1 MRYCLCHMHRHAIFF
16 SCNVSLM
23 QCLSRHRS
31 HIHTH
36 VHTHNYT
43 HTHTHTHTTF
53 SYSKR
58 LHFVF
63 RKMVVSRDTHTH
75 THSLSLSLSINHTHT
90 GRAFD
95 GQREGEGEEAGA
107 RDPTDFRSPTSLSC
121 FSVAPCKFICG
132 PSQALALC
140 RPWLFTSRGSPF
152 LVAHSSASALSAN

>member
-1 MRYCLCHMHRHAIFF
+1 MQSFSHATSL
-16 SCNVSLM
+16 SCNVSHVID
-23 QCLSRHRS
+23 RTYT
-31 HIHTH
+31 HTCT
-36 VHTHNYT
+36 HTIT

-53 SYSKR
+53 SYLKR

-75 THSLSLSLSINHTHT
+75 TLSLSLSLSINHTHT